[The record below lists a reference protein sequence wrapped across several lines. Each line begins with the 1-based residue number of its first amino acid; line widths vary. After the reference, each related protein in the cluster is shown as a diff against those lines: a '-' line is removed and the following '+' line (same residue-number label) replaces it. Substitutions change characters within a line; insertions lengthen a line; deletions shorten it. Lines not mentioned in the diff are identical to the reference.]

1 MAFQMYFFVE
11 KCVNEKWISC
21 DLWEQDFYYK
31 NCFFVPD
38 KYCFIKHKT
47 TELASIL
54 TGYQNLI
61 EPIKYSYD
69 IPKDVCFPVKL
80 LIDYEKNYGGGFTK
94 YHNSYNINELVEFFE
109 NKKHTQKTK
118 KFIDSYLKEFT
129 KITLKK
135 LKQIKNKKEVSDVR
149 IIVWL
154 EN

>member
-1 MAFQMYFFVE
+1 M
-11 KCVNEKWISC
+11 
-21 DLWEQDFYYK
+21 
-31 NCFFVPD
+31 
-38 KYCFIKHKT
+38 
-47 TELASIL
+47 
-54 TGYQNLI
+54 
-61 EPIKYSYD
+61 
-69 IPKDVCFPVKL
+69 

-118 KFIDSYLKEFT
+118 KFIDSHLKEFT